1 MRCSAAMPA
10 PSITCVAQG
19 VASRIAL
26 LVVLLHCVGNAIFA
40 QGPQHGP
47 VRAPGGTSGCSPG
60 GDAISV
66 QKGSSGSC
74 PGPHQTDDGSTF
86 ATDKD
91 SQFKGRNPWIDGR
104 AYGMRAVTKVP
115 TTTCSIRATS
125 TTMMLGEAST
135 FRNGDGIV
143 CRGAGAALTLSTPG
157 APTVV
162 AENASGPTGTG
173 NSVPNSSGAT
183 RYQYCVVA
191 VKQDGSFT
199 PCSSTTSIA
208 NGPTTLGPQA
218 TLNIASWT
226 RTNNVVTAS
235 FSSPHNMVIRT
246 YFVVQGDPSINGW
259 YTVASVPD
267 STHITFK
274 TSADTRVGA
283 PIANASSNAT
293 AIFWMSN
300 HVTWMT
306 VTGAMRYYV
315 YGRTSGAMN
324 LIWVSHIQSST
335 YSVNISGTKIPAN
348 VFDDFGPTLC
358 PNIDSVNVPDYVPLN
373 PPVSGKNGD
382 LVTTI
387 VTGAGTIRL
396 TLADAAKSSVSGA
409 TLKLDNAPTLKAA
422 MTAAASSVKGVVY
435 IPNVGGTGGPAFITN
450 SVLDWNGGTLSVIQ
464 AGIFQPN
471 DSVLL
476 RSNVTWT
483 GQFPLNP
490 IKNSSF
496 ATRPYPQIA
505 SGSANPF
512 FYMPNQPSF
521 FSYLTLTSSIPS
533 FGVMFSVDQG
543 GGIPAS
549 TWENLNLVTSQGA
562 SDYMSIPILFRGDST
577 GGADYHF
584 RNISLITGPTSPVT
598 GTSSTPAFLGE
609 GMGNPL
615 FFTNIFL
622 NRRTL
627 YFDSLPQGLVINI
640 DAIYDQQGITPMI
653 TVNNTSASV
662 AGANVFFRNHV
673 LDTMANPLLTAI
685 GNLVGAIAPQGGN
698 FPGGG
703 MPLINHS
710 GGLTVFANAPQQLG
724 MSNGPIVQR
733 AIDGIKTTSSAYYEQ
748 QQLNAGLSLGAIYQA
763 FVNST
768 TQPAPT
774 VKVAAGGTVPVGA
787 HTVQVAPSFPSA
799 LGVSGEGPLSPAS
812 SFITTSKGSQTLQ
825 ISWAPVPGAAGY
837 DIYVDNA
844 SIGCTSG
851 FIGNGAT
858 TSFSWN
864 GSNPARCGPSATQM
878 AGSGPSGISKD
889 QIWTPRL
896 TQQSTDG
903 GGRVNIIMPV
913 ATATRTQTRPDASG
927 TYLLDSTI
935 GSTVRTILTS
945 AYANATTTASN
956 VTGLSFSAA
965 ANTNY
970 SWTCDLY
977 FQGSAG
983 TAGLDITVTGP
994 ASPTSVFYS
1003 YDEGSG
1009 VTSANS
1015 GVASAFATKIAGSAS
1030 VAATKNLHARVTLG
1044 LINGANAGT
1053 VQLQGSATGA
1063 GTVTIQ
1069 PGSFCRLL

>member
-1 MRCSAAMPA
+1 MHCSGSKPAA
-10 PSITCVAQG
+10 STKSLAQG
-19 VASRIAL
+19 VAPRIAL
-26 LVVLLHCVGNAIFA
+26 SVVLLLCVDNALFA
-40 QGPQHGP
+40 QGPLHDR
-47 VRAPGGTSGCSPG
+47 VRVPGGASGCSPG
-60 GDAISV
+60 EDANSV
-66 QKGSSGSC
+66 QKRISGSC
-74 PGPHQTDDGSTF
+74 PGPNQTDDGTTF

-125 TTMMLGEAST
+125 TTMTLGEAST

-143 CRGAGAALTLSTPG
+143 CRGAGAALNLSTPG

-162 AENASGPTGTG
+162 AENASSPTGTG

-199 PCSSTTSIA
+199 PCSATTSIA
-208 NGPTTLGPQA
+208 NGPATLGPQA
-218 TLNIASWT
+218 TLNITSWT
-226 RTNNVVTAS
+226 RMNNVVTAT
-235 FSSPHNMVIRT
+235 FSSTHNMVIGT

-259 YTVASVPD
+259 YTVATVPD

-283 PIANASSNAT
+283 PTANASSSAT
-293 AIFWMSN
+293 AIFWMNN

-306 VTGAMRYYV
+306 VPGAMRYYV
-315 YGRTSGAMN
+315 YGRTPGAMN

-335 YSVNISGTKIPAN
+335 YSVKISGTKIPAN

-358 PNIDSVNVPDYVPLN
+358 PNIDSVNVPDYVPLT
-373 PPVSGKNGD
+373 PPGSGKNGD

-396 TLADAAKSSVSGA
+396 TLADAAKSSVSDA

-435 IPNVGGTGGPAFITN
+435 IPNVGGTGGPAFVTN

-490 IKNSSF
+490 IKNSQF

-521 FSYLTLTSSIPS
+521 FSYLSLTSSIPS

-549 TWENLNLVTSQGA
+549 TWENLNLVTSLGA
-562 SDYMSIPILFRGDST
+562 SDYLSIPFLFRGDST

-622 NRRTL
+622 NKRTL
-627 YFDSLPQGLVINI
+627 YFDSLPQGLMINI
-640 DAIYDQQGITPMI
+640 DSIYDQQGITPMV
-653 TVNNTSASV
+653 TVKSGPAAN
-662 AGANVFFRNHV
+662 ANVFFRNYV

-685 GNLVGAIAPQGGN
+685 GNGGGTIAPQGGN

-733 AIDGIKTTSSAYYEQ
+733 AIDGIKTTSSANYEQ

-774 VKVAAGGTVPVGA
+774 VKVAAGGTVPLGS

-799 LGVSGEGPLSPAS
+799 LGGSGEGPLSPAS
-812 SFITTSKGSQTLQ
+812 SSVTTSKGNQTLQ

-837 DIYVDNA
+837 DIYVDNV
-844 SIGCTSG
+844 SLGCTSG
-851 FIGNGAT
+851 FIGSGAT

-864 GSNPARCGPSATQM
+864 GFNPPRCGPSATQM
-878 AGSGPSGISKD
+878 SGSGPSGISKD

-903 GGRVNIIMPV
+903 GGRVNITMPV

-935 GSTVRTILTS
+935 ASTVRTILTS
-945 AYANATTTASN
+945 AYTNATTTASN

-994 ASPTSVFYS
+994 ASPTNVFYS
-1003 YDEGSG
+1003 YDEESG
-1009 VTSANS
+1009 VTSAHS
-1015 GVASAFATKIAGSAS
+1015 GVASAFATKIAGNAS
-1030 VAATKNLHARVTLG
+1030 VTGTKNLHARVTLG

>member
-1 MRCSAAMPA
+1 M
-10 PSITCVAQG
+10 
-19 VASRIAL
+19 
-26 LVVLLHCVGNAIFA
+26 
-40 QGPQHGP
+40 
-47 VRAPGGTSGCSPG
+47 
-60 GDAISV
+60 
-66 QKGSSGSC
+66 
-74 PGPHQTDDGSTF
+74 
-86 ATDKD
+86 TDKD

-115 TTTCSIRATS
+115 TTTCSTRATS
-125 TTMMLGEAST
+125 TTMTLGEAST

-173 NSVPNSSGAT
+173 NSVANSSGAT
-183 RYQYCVVA
+183 SYQYCVVA
-191 VKQDGSFT
+191 MKQDGSFS
-199 PCSSTTSIA
+199 PCSAITSIA
-208 NGPTTLGPQA
+208 NGPATLGPQP
-218 TLNIASWT
+218 TLNISSWT
-226 RTNNVVTAS
+226 RTNNVVTAAFRS
-235 FSSPHNMVIRT
+235 IHNMVAGT
-246 YFVVQGDPSINGW
+246 YFVVQGDSSINGW

-283 PIANASSNAT
+283 PTGKASSGAT
-293 AIFWMSN
+293 VIFWMSN
-300 HVTWMT
+300 HVTWTT

-324 LIWVSHIQSST
+324 LVWVSHIQSST
-335 YSVNISGTKIPAN
+335 YSIKISGTKIPAN
-348 VFDDFGPTLC
+348 VFDDYGPRLC
-358 PNIDSVNVPDYVPLN
+358 PNIDSANVPDYVPLT
-373 PPVSGKNGD
+373 PPASGKNGD

-387 VTGAGTIRL
+387 VAGAGTTRL
-396 TLADAAKSSVSGA
+396 TLSDAATTTVSGA
-409 TLKLDNAPTLKAA
+409 TAKFDNAPTLKAA
-422 MTAAASSVKGVVY
+422 MTVAAASASPGKGTLFV
-435 IPNVGGTGGPAFITN
+435 PNMGAAAFVTN
-450 SVLDWNGGTLSVIQ
+450 SVLDWNGGTLSIVQ

-471 DSVLL
+471 ETVLL

-490 IKNSSF
+490 IKSSSF

-549 TWENLNLVTSQGA
+549 TWENLNLITSMGA
-562 SDYMSIPILFRGDST
+562 SDYMSTPFLFRSDST

-584 RNISLITGPTSPVT
+584 RNINLITGPTSPVT

-609 GMGNPL
+609 AMGNPL

-622 NRRTL
+622 NKRTL
-627 YFDSLPQGLVINI
+627 YFDSQPQGLVINI
-640 DAIYDQQGITPMI
+640 DSIYDQQGITPMV
-653 TVNNTSASV
+653 TVNNTSGAAAST
-662 AGANVFFRNHV
+662 NVFFRNHV
-673 LDTMANPLLTAI
+673 LDTMANPLLAAI
-685 GNLVGAIAPQGGN
+685 GNAAGAIAPQGGN

-733 AIDGIKTTSSAYYEQ
+733 AIDGIKTTSSANYEQ

-768 TQPAPT
+768 AQPAPT
-774 VKVAAGGTVPVGA
+774 VTVAAGGTVPPGS

-812 SFITTSKGSQTLQ
+812 SSVTTSKGNQTLQ
-825 ISWAPVPGAAGY
+825 ISWAPVPGAVGY
-837 DIYVDNA
+837 DLYVDNV
-844 SIGCTSG
+844 SIGCTAG
-851 FIGNGAT
+851 FVGNGAT
-858 TSFSWN
+858 TSLSWN

-903 GGRVNIIMPV
+903 GGRVNITMPV

-927 TYLLDSTI
+927 SYLLDSTI
-935 GSTVRTILTS
+935 GSTVRAILTS
-945 AYANATTTASN
+945 AYTNATTKASN
-956 VTGLSFSAA
+956 ITGLSFSAA

-977 FQGSAG
+977 FQGSAR

-994 ASPTSVFYS
+994 ASPNNVFYS

-1015 GVASAFATKIAGSAS
+1015 GVANAFATKITGNAT
-1030 VAATKNLHARVTLG
+1030 VNAATNLHARIALG

-1069 PGSFCRLL
+1069 PGSFCWLF